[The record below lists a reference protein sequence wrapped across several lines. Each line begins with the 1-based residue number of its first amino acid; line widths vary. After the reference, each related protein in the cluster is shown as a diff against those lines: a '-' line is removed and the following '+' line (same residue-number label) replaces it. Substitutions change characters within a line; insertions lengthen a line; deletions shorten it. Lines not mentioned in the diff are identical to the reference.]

1 MDPLE
6 PRESR
11 ESRVAYLRTLF
22 LLSTFLY
29 WIKFPEESINRG
41 GEPKTTLY
49 MAQNTN
55 GEISVFPQ
63 SNLES
68 TSQRTN
74 YKQLHKH

>member
-6 PRESR
+6 PRGSR
-11 ESRVAYLRTLF
+11 ESRATYLRIFF

-29 WIKFPEESINRG
+29 WIKFSKESINRG
-41 GEPKTTLY
+41 WEPKTTLY
-49 MAQNTN
+49 MAQNTD
-55 GEISVFPQ
+55 GEIGVFPQ